1 MSRRVRL
8 AALALAVAVVARPAS
23 AQYSLG
29 GGVDYLGYSFQDGL
43 GVESAQLLMVPAALR
58 LPVGGGLTFDI
69 YSAWAEGRVET
80 SGSRLVLSGP
90 VDTSVKA
97 SYQAT
102 PWALLSVG
110 VNIPTGKSAHTAE
123 EAAVAS
129 VLATDLL
136 GFGEASW
143 GTGFAV
149 TSSVA
154 TAVAAGGF
162 GLGVAG
168 AYSVRNDF
176 ESTEGDP
183 TRYKPGSEA
192 RVRVGIDR
200 NFGASTLT
208 LGGTFMNYAADR
220 EDGVNLFQA
229 GNRLRFDASYAF
241 RAGDGVWTLYAADV
255 IRENGDLTLDV
266 VDGVGTIVGDTTI
279 VTARQSMIQG
289 GLIGTLGLGG
299 GFMFRPHFDFRY
311 QMREEDDGD
320 TAGTGWMF
328 GAGGDIPLRV
338 FGGTELFPKARVY
351 FGSIRDPNGI
361 DVSVFGLE
369 LKGTLRWIF

>member
-1 MSRRVRL
+1 VSRRL
-8 AALALAVAVVARPAS
+8 ALMALAVALGAQPAT

-29 GGVDYLGYSFQDGL
+29 GGVDWLSYSFKDGL
-43 GVESAQLLMVPAALR
+43 GVESAQLMMFPAALR
-58 LPVGGGLTFDI
+58 LPVGAGLTFDI

-80 SGSRLVLSGP
+80 NGNQLTLSGP

-102 PWALLSVG
+102 PWALVSVG
-110 VNIPTGKSAHTAE
+110 VNVPTGKAGHNAE

-168 AYSVRNDF
+168 AYSVRGEF
-176 ESTEGDP
+176 EPEDGSP
-183 TRYKPGSEA
+183 VRYKPGSET

-200 NFGASTLT
+200 NFGTSTLT
-208 LGGTFMNYAADR
+208 LGGTFMNYAADQ

-229 GNRLRFDASYAF
+229 GHRLRFDASFAF

-255 IRENGDLTLDV
+255 IRENGDLTLDL

-279 VTARQSMIQG
+279 VTAKQNMIQG
-289 GLIGTLGLGG
+289 GLVGTLGLGG

-311 QMREEDDGD
+311 QMREEDDGNE
-320 TAGTGWMF
+320 AGTGWMF
-328 GAGGDIPLRV
+328 GAGGDLPFRL
-338 FGGTELFPKARVY
+338 FGGTELFPKARVF
-351 FGSIRDPNGI
+351 FGSIRDSSGVDI
-361 DVSVFGLE
+361 GVVGLE
-369 LKGTLRWIF
+369 LKGTIRWIF

>member
-1 MSRRVRL
+1 MSRRLGIV
-8 AALALAVAVVARPAS
+8 ALALALGAQPAT

-29 GGVDYLGYSFQDGL
+29 GGVDWLSYSFKDGL
-43 GVESAQLLMVPAALR
+43 GVESAQLMMFPAALR
-58 LPVGGGLTFDI
+58 LPVADGFAFDI

-80 SGSRLVLSGP
+80 NGDQLTLSGP

-97 SYQAT
+97 SWQAT
-102 PWALLSVG
+102 PWALVSVG
-110 VNIPTGKSAHTAE
+110 VNVPTGKSGHTAE

-168 AYSVRNDF
+168 AYSVRGEF
-176 ESTEGDP
+176 EPEDGSTV
-183 TRYKPGSEA
+183 TYKPGSEA
-192 RVRVGIDR
+192 RVRVGLDR
-200 NFGASTLT
+200 NFGNSTLT
-208 LGGTFMNYAADR
+208 LGGTFMNYAADQ
-220 EDGVNLFQA
+220 EDGMNLFQA
-229 GNRLRFDASYAF
+229 GNRFRFDASFAF

-255 IRENGDLTLDV
+255 VRASGDLTRDLI
-266 VDGVGTIVGDTTI
+266 DGTGTIVGDTTI
-279 VTARQSMIQG
+279 VTAEQNMIQG
-289 GLIGTLGLGG
+289 GLVGTLGLGG

-311 QMREEDDGD
+311 QMREEEDGNE
-320 TAGTGWMF
+320 AGTGWMF
-328 GAGGDIPLRV
+328 GAGGDIPFRV
-338 FGGTELFPKARVY
+338 FGGTELFPKARVF
-351 FGSIRDPNGI
+351 FGSIKDPTGVDI
-361 DVSVFGLE
+361 GVVGLE
-369 LKGTLRWIF
+369 LKGTIRWIF